1 MPPKKPAGGAKA
13 YSRADPMPNG
23 EILKDICSKGWK
35 IGKSIGSGGF
45 GEIYL
50 GKSTDLLSKKLVS

>member
-1 MPPKKPAGGAKA
+1 MPPRKDVGPVKKVGHVGAGNKPYSKA
-13 YSRADPMPNG
+13 EPISNG
-23 EILKDICSKGWK
+23 EILTDLFGKHWR

-50 GKSTDLLSKKLVS
+50 GNL

>member
-1 MPPKKPAGGAKA
+1 MPPKKPAGGKA
-13 YSRADPMPNG
+13 YGRADPIPNG
-23 EILKDICSKGWK
+23 EVLTDICGKKWK

-50 GKSTDLLSKKLVS
+50 GNDS